1 MLVNSGMDIQLGKLV
16 DRFGGQLKGSPDT
29 KVSGFAPLDLAQA
42 SHITFLSNPRL
53 RSQANESRAAA
64 LILTPSDDAQI
75 IGYAGD
81 RILTDN
87 PYVYF
92 AYAAQFF
99 QGLQAEPHIPGIH
112 ESACID
118 PSAKIAMTA
127 KIGPFVTIEAD
138 VEVGENCVIDAG
150 SFIGKGARVGA
161 YTRFAPRVVF
171 HTLCVIGERC
181 EVRSGAVI
189 GSEGFG
195 FANDRGVWVKIPQTG
210 RVVIG
215 NDVQIGANTTID
227 RGALADTVI
236 EDGVKLDNQ
245 IQIGHNCHVG
255 AHSAM
260 AGCVGVAGSAVFGK
274 RVTIGGAAMI
284 GGHLKIADGTHV
296 SASSVVQSS
305 INEPGAYTGFYPLEK
320 HADWERTAVVLRNL
334 TTVRK
339 RVRELEKRINS
350 RVEKEE

>member
-1 MLVNSGMDIQLGKLV
+1 MDIQLGRLV
-16 DRFGGQLKGSPDT
+16 DRFGGQLKGDPDT
-29 KVSGFAPLDLAQA
+29 RVSGFAPLDLAEA
-42 SHITFLSNPRL
+42 SHITFLTNPRL
-53 RSQANESRAAA
+53 RKQANESHAAA
-64 LILTPSDDAQI
+64 LILTPSDDARLT
-75 IGYAGD
+75 GYAGA
-81 RILTDN
+81 RILTEN
-87 PYVYF
+87 PYAYF

-99 QGLQAEPHIPGIH
+99 QSLQAEPHVPGIH
-112 ESACID
+112 ESACIA
-118 PSAKIAMTA
+118 PSAKIAASA
-127 KIGPFVTIEAD
+127 KIGSFVTIEAD
-138 VEVGENCVIDAG
+138 VEIGENCVIDAG
-150 SFIGKGARVGA
+150 SFVGKGARIGA
-161 YTRFAPRVVF
+161 HTRFSPRVVF
-171 HTLCVIGERC
+171 HAGCVIGEGC

-195 FANDRGVWVKIPQTG
+195 FANDKGIWVKIPQTG

-227 RGALADTVI
+227 RGALEDTVI

-245 IQIGHNCHVG
+245 IQIGHNCRVG

-260 AGCVGVAGSAVFGK
+260 AGCVGVAGSAIFGK

-320 HADWERTAVVLRNL
+320 HTDWERTAVVLRNL
-334 TTVRK
+334 TSMRQ
-339 RVRELEKRINS
+339 RVRELEKTVNS
-350 RVEKEE
+350 LVEKEE

>member
-1 MLVNSGMDIQLGKLV
+1 MDIRLGELV
-16 DRFGGQLKGSPDT
+16 DRFGGQLKGNPDT
-29 KVSGFAPLDLAQA
+29 TVSGFAPLDLAQVF
-42 SHITFLSNPRL
+42 HITFLTNPRL
-53 RSQANESRAAA
+53 RKQANASHAAA
-64 LILTPSDDAQI
+64 LILTSSDDERI
-75 IGYAGD
+75 PDYAGA
-81 RILTDN
+81 RIITGN
-87 PYVYF
+87 PYAYF

-99 QGLQAEPHIPGIH
+99 QGLQAEPHVPGIH
-112 ESACID
+112 ESACVD
-118 PSAKIAMTA
+118 PSAKIAASA
-127 KIGPFVTIEAD
+127 KIGPFVTIEAG
-138 VEVGENCVIDAG
+138 VEIGENCVIDSG
-150 SFIGKGARVGA
+150 SFIGRDAKVGA
-161 YTRFAPRVVF
+161 NTSFAPRVVF
-171 HTLCVIGERC
+171 HTQCVIGERC

-260 AGCVGVAGSAVFGK
+260 AGCVGVAGSAIFGK

-305 INEPGAYTGFYPLEK
+305 IEEPGAYTGFYPLEK
-320 HADWERTAVVLRNL
+320 HTDWERTAVVLRNL
-334 TTVRK
+334 TSMRK
-339 RVRELEKRINS
+339 RVRELEKTINS
-350 RVEKEE
+350 LIEEKE